1 MTNLRLPLIFVH
13 LILTCFTLATHLVM
27 SETKSTTKIHSV
39 TDISHTF
46 SFYFDGRFA
55 SNYIQPIGGI
65 DARNW
70 ATLHKCDLSNI
81 NLLILQTESSPCP
94 YLSQDIQVVR
104 KFLDGGGGV
113 LILGDHSPF
122 RNENVYPLNEVAK
135 SFGAKFIDHHAKHPL
150 KPTQELEIV
159 DLETYNGKIIDLEDE
174 SIWKILIRDAES
186 HIVMAQKPV
195 GKGQVLL
202 ASRALAGRQPNAKDP
217 INSGMW
223 QSLLVKLVSGKQI
236 DPTRLPKGTMPENI
250 VNRNELQIQY
260 SDYLE
265 PMSETIFEI
274 YRKSRPF
281 LEQIIGVPPT
291 RGMLKKLILLP
302 TGGGGFSSGVAI
314 GIGVWWGNFP
324 EQRYGMVELL
334 GHEAT
339 HSWVLPFAEP
349 MWNEG
354 LATYVGIL
362 LGRESGLGKEADAKL
377 ENWISKAK
385 RYDPQMKIFDLV
397 NDKEA
402 PHVVK
407 MGKPMWIFEELR
419 KEEPQIIS
427 RYFQAKRRMID
438 PDRQNSYTADDS
450 VAVLSNAV
458 GRNLFDW
465 FLKLNIDVD
474 PSRTRIEFPQ

>member
-1 MTNLRLPLIFVH
+1 
-13 LILTCFTLATHLVM
+13 M
-27 SETKSTTKIHSV
+27 SETKSTTKIHSI

-113 LILGDHSPF
+113 LILGDHS
-122 RNENVYPLNEVAK
+122 
-135 SFGAKFIDHHAKHPL
+135 
-150 KPTQELEIV
+150 
-159 DLETYNGKIIDLEDE
+159 
-174 SIWKILIRDAES
+174 RDAES
-186 HIVMAQKPV
+186 RIVMAQRPV

-202 ASRALAGRQPNAKDP
+202 ASRALVGRQPNAKDP

-223 QSLLVKLVSGKQI
+223 QSLLVNLVSGKQI
-236 DPTRLPKGTMPENI
+236 DPSRLPKGKMPENV

-274 YRKSRPF
+274 YRKNRPF
-281 LEQIIGVPPT
+281 LERIIGVPPT

-362 LGRESGLGKEADAKL
+362 LGRESGLGKEADTKL

-397 NDKEA
+397 NDKET